1 MINLFIFLVAQVN
14 DTIQEEVAISGEDL
28 GITIL
33 IVIILYLLISFITWL
48 LNRLLKKN
56 PNWCDDCLDLG
67 WMPMMHFGCLFC
79 RLGQF
84 FRPSTWKSYMK
95 NHTQKILEKT
105 NKKRIE
111 FEEKIREKTKYLRDL

>member
-1 MINLFIFLVAQVN
+1 MMNLLIFLVAQVN
-14 DTIQEEVAISGEDL
+14 DTIQEEVVITGEDI

-33 IVIILYLLISFITWL
+33 IIIITYLLISFITLL

-56 PNWCDDCLDLG
+56 SNWCDDCSDTVWL
-67 WMPMMHFGCLFC
+67 PVMHLGCLFC
-79 RLGQF
+79 RLAQF
-84 FRPSTWKSYMK
+84 FRPSTWKSYTK
-95 NHTQKILEKT
+95 NHVQKIIEKT